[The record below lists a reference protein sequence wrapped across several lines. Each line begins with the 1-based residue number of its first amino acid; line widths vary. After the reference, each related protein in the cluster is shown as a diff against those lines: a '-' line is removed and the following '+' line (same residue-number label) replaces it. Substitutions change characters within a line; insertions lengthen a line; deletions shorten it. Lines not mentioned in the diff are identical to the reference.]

1 VPEVEYESR
10 RELIV
15 EIYRVVYQIQDER
28 IEIVTVLHS
37 RQDLRKK
44 FRQREQ

>member
-1 VPEVEYESR
+1 
-10 RELIV
+10 
-15 EIYRVVYQIQDER
+15 VVYQIQNER

-44 FRQREQ
+44 FRQRKE